1 MEDGM
6 IGGRWRFA
14 WLAVVAVVA
23 VGCARFQLGDGDPQ
37 QQLVEDA
44 AATVRA
50 ARTDPSFGNAPELLD
65 RARAVLVVPQ
75 LIKGGF
81 FVGGEGGR
89 GVMSARTGG
98 TWSDPA
104 FYTLASGSFG
114 LQVGV
119 EAAQVV
125 MIVLT
130 DRAFQALQEDS
141 FKFGGGIDLAVATI
155 GTGVE
160 GAVTPAMQPDIVV
173 WSKAGGLYA
182 GLTLEGSVIAP
193 DEDANE
199 DYYGGPVTARAL
211 LARPGG
217 AGPLQAALPAP

>member
-1 MEDGM
+1 M
-6 IGGRWRFA
+6 IGGRWRLM
-14 WLAVVAVVA
+14 WLVLVAVVA
-23 VGCARFQLGDGDPQ
+23 AGCARFQLGDGDPQ
-37 QQLVEDA
+37 QRLVEDA
-44 AATVRA
+44 AATIRA
-50 ARTDPSFGNAPELLD
+50 ARTDPAFGNSPELLT

-89 GVMSARTGG
+89 GVMAARTGG

-114 LQVGV
+114 LQLGAQ
-119 EAAQVV
+119 AAQVV
-125 MIVLT
+125 MFVLT
-130 DRAFQALQEDS
+130 DRAFDALQQNS

-160 GAVTPAMQPDIVV
+160 GAVTPALQPDIVV
-173 WSKAGGLYA
+173 WSKTGGLYA

-193 DEDANE
+193 DEEANE
-199 DYYGGPVTARAL
+199 HFHGRPVTAREL
-211 LARPGG
+211 LSRPGG
-217 AGPLQAALPAP
+217 AGPLQAALTGR